1 MKRILTTLLALVTIA
16 MTAGA
21 QTKEAYAVV
30 STDGTTLTFYY
41 DTQKAAREGTEG
53 TTCPIPWN
61 GDLPGW
67 WGISTITKAD
77 FDISFDD
84 YHGLTTAGYMFND
97 MDALTAINNIDRL
110 HTENVTSMYCMFAY
124 CSSLKEIDLS
134 HLDTRNVETMFGMF
148 EQDKALTTLDV
159 NGFDVTNV
167 TNMEMMFCG
176 CSNLTTIYC
185 EKNWDT
191 GNVSNSR
198 AMFTGCEK
206 LVGATAYVPSQHDVL
221 YANPT
226 DGYFTLPPEP
236 YAVVSTDGK
245 TLTFYYDTNKD
256 ARTGTVYSIPWTD
269 EPGWYGN
276 STITSVSFT
285 SSFKKYTGLTSTKN
299 MFSHMEKLESFAYDD
314 LSYINTANVT
324 DMSYMF
330 SECKAL
336 KRLNFT
342 GLNTA
347 SATNMAGMCS
357 GNSSLATIYGL
368 AELNTGNVTNMS
380 YMFSDCS
387 SLVMLDMSG
396 FNTQNVNHMEYM
408 FYNCPSL
415 TTIYC
420 PNTWPRA
427 SYSEGMFLNDNQ
439 LVGAIAY
446 DGSKTDGNYANPNYG
461 YFTGKAPYAV
471 LDGSTLT
478 FYYDNQM
485 PTDGTVIVY
494 KQIPWS
500 SMPEWQNN
508 RNITTVDFDESFADY
523 TGLNNTSFMFYNLTS
538 LQSVNHLDRLNTTNV
553 IEMRNMFRMCNNLT
567 NLDVTSLNT
576 EKVTSMERM
585 FADCH
590 ALTELD
596 VSSFNTKNVT
606 NMSYMFAWCKALTSL
621 DLSNFNTENVTDMN
635 NMFATCNALTT
646 LDVSN
651 FNTEN
656 VTNMSSMFSSCF
668 ALTDLDVSNFNTAK
682 VKYMSSM
689 FSICSSLT
697 KLDVSNFN
705 MESVT
710 SMASMF
716 SGCKNLTTIY
726 CDKDWY
732 KQGLAANQMSGMFGS
747 CNSLVGGNGT
757 IYDASHTDATYA
769 HPDAEG
775 NPGYFTKKLEPYAVV
790 STDNTALTFYY
801 DGKKDKREGIVYPIP
816 WSGEYPGWYNSSRV
830 EEGHTITTATF
841 DESFKDYDGLKSAK
855 NMFYNMM
862 ILTEINNLDYLNTSN
877 VENMYSMFSDCR
889 ALESLDLS
897 SFVTD
902 KVTNMLGMFG
912 YCESLRLLDVSHFN
926 MEKVTNMWGM
936 FINCSNLTTIY
947 CSRNW
952 QSSNVSDSER
962 MFYGCASLMGGNGTV
977 YNSSHIDATYAHP
990 DVAGNPGYFTSNA
1003 YAVLNEGTLTFYYDR
1018 KEEERE
1024 GTKYTLPWNE
1034 GSFPGWAGNPNI
1046 TTIDFDESFANY
1058 DGLTS
1063 TFGMFFQVDNLTT
1076 INNLERLNTQNV
1088 SNMAMMFGYIPVE
1101 TLNLMNLNTEKV
1113 TDMSN
1118 MFSNCSKLTT
1128 IYCNKQWNCSQ
1139 SEGMFSGCT
1148 KLVGGNGTKCSE
1160 AQVYDV
1166 TYARPDKA
1174 DCPGYF
1180 TLPLESY
1187 AVLSTNGK
1195 TLTFYYDTEKD
1206 TRTGTVYCIPW
1217 TDRPEWYG
1225 SSTITTVDFTDSY
1238 RNYTGLTST
1247 KNMFSH
1253 MEKLETF
1260 NGMENLNTANVT
1272 DMSYMFTRCDA
1283 LKTIDVSHLNTVSA
1297 TNMMS
1302 MFSSNSNLKQ
1312 IYGLSNFNTSNVT
1325 DMSYMFSGCF
1335 SLHLLDVSSFNTQKV
1350 THMEYM
1356 FYNCPSLTTIQCAN
1370 TWPKARYST
1379 GMFLYDE
1386 QLVGAI
1392 AYDGSKTDGNY
1403 ANPTSGYFTD
1413 KMPYA
1418 VLSDDG
1424 KTLTFYYDKLKS
1436 TRTER
1441 TYSVPWADLP
1451 EWFSFSGITTVD
1463 FDSSFSNYKGLTS
1476 THRMF
1481 CHLQDL
1487 ETING
1492 IHNLNTENVTDMSD
1506 MFSYCPV
1513 LKTIDVSKLNTA
1525 SVTDMSSMFCYDTN
1539 LQQIWGLSNFNTAN
1553 VTNMGYMFAG
1563 CSSLVTL
1570 DVSSFNT
1577 QKVTIIASMFSNCT
1591 SLTTIYCANTWR
1603 KPNYS
1608 SRMFENDYQL
1618 VGAIAYD
1625 SSKTDGSYANPTSG
1639 YFTVPTNE
1647 PYAVLSTDG
1656 TTLTFYYDWK
1666 KNERGEIEGTTYPI
1680 PNNGNPPRWAGSSDA
1695 TSNTTIT
1702 TVTFH
1707 ESFKDY
1713 NGLRYASYM
1722 FANLEAL
1729 TTINHLEYLKTDNVV
1744 DMSYMFANCNA
1755 LKSLDLTS
1763 FNTGKVTYMGFMFN
1777 ACTELKSLDISNFD
1791 TSNLEST
1798 YYMFFGCHQL
1808 ESLDVSHFNTE
1819 KVTEMGSM
1827 FGCCYALT
1835 SLDVSHFNTEK
1846 VTNMGSMFYCCYAL
1860 TSLDLSNFNT
1870 ANVTNM
1876 YGMFFKCIGLTS
1888 LDVSNFNT
1896 ANVTSM
1902 SSMFKDCHMLQT
1914 IYCNADWSKGEV
1926 SNSSDMFSG
1935 CNSLVGGNGTKC
1947 SEALVYDVTYAHP
1960 DVEDNPGYF
1969 TRNAVRGDVNSDNHV
1984 DVADVTALV
1993 NILATNDTMGDAY
2006 VTYDVAVKPTSDY
2019 LIATIDL
2026 DSSVLGAL
2034 QSALQLSPSELAE
2047 KIVNNSSEE
2056 LGNDEARFMPVDAS
2070 GNLVYKVHT
2079 GSSGYGYWLNANG
2092 EWIGWGVDA
2101 YVDVE
2106 LAYNNGKWQI
2116 SLNQYP
2122 GHNHSGDNVT
2132 ARLALVYKN
2141 AQGKMGTTW
2150 FTFNYLFDDAAANTV
2165 TLKYVVKPEIPADVN
2180 LDGSVTRADVTDLVN
2195 IILEK

>member
-1 MKRILTTLLALVTIA
+1 MKRILTTLLAFVTIA

-67 WGISTITKAD
+67 WGISTITIAD

-84 YHGLTTAGYMFND
+84 YQGLTTAGYMFND

-134 HLDTRNVETMFGMF
+134 QLDTRNVETMFGMF

-159 NGFDVTNV
+159 NGFDVQKV
-167 TNMEMMFCG
+167 TDMEMMFCG

-185 EKNWDT
+185 EKNWNT

-198 AMFTGCEK
+198 AMFTSCEK

-226 DGYFTLPPEP
+226 DGYFTMLPSVEP
-236 YAVVSTDGK
+236 YAVVSTDNT
-245 TLTFYYDTNKD
+245 TLTFYFDKKKATRN
-256 ARTGTVYSIPWTD
+256 GTEGTAYSIPWD
-269 EPGWYGN
+269 SEDYPGWTGEDGN
-276 STITSVSFT
+276 S
-285 SSFKKYTGLTSTKN
+285 
-299 MFSHMEKLESFAYDD
+299 
-314 LSYINTANVT
+314 
-324 DMSYMF
+324 
-330 SECKAL
+330 
-336 KRLNFT
+336 
-342 GLNTA
+342 
-347 SATNMAGMCS
+347 
-357 GNSSLATIYGL
+357 
-368 AELNTGNVTNMS
+368 
-380 YMFSDCS
+380 
-387 SLVMLDMSG
+387 
-396 FNTQNVNHMEYM
+396 
-408 FYNCPSL
+408 
-415 TTIYC
+415 
-420 PNTWPRA
+420 
-427 SYSEGMFLNDNQ
+427 
-439 LVGAIAY
+439 
-446 DGSKTDGNYANPNYG
+446 
-461 YFTGKAPYAV
+461 
-471 LDGSTLT
+471 
-478 FYYDNQM
+478 
-485 PTDGTVIVY
+485 
-494 KQIPWS
+494 
-500 SMPEWQNN
+500 
-508 RNITTVDFDESFADY
+508 NITTVDFDESFANYEDLRSAH
-523 TGLNNTSFMFYNLTS
+523 GMFYGLSELTE
-538 LQSVNHLDRLNTTNV
+538 
-553 IEMRNMFRMCNNLT
+553 INNLSRLRT
-567 NLDVTSLNT
+567 DNVTDMGLMFAECSKLETIDLSQFATFN
-576 EKVTSMERM
+576 VTSMSAM
-585 FADCH
+585 FDGCSSLKSFSPSWQFDTGKVTIMAQMFRDCSSLESIYVGNFH
-590 ALTELD
+590 TENVTMMNEMFENCWSLTELD
-596 VSSFNTKNVT
+596 I
-606 NMSYMFAWCKALTSL
+606 
-621 DLSNFNTENVTDMN
+621 
-635 NMFATCNALTT
+635 
-646 LDVSN
+646 
-651 FNTEN
+651 
-656 VTNMSSMFSSCF
+656 
-668 ALTDLDVSNFNTAK
+668 SNFNTAK
-682 VKYMSSM
+682 VVHMGGM
-689 FSICSSLT
+689 FERCSSLT
-697 KLDVSNFN
+697 SLDVRNLNTAKNTMFN
-705 MESVT
+705 SMFEGCRNLT
-710 SMASMF
+710 TLDLTGFNTEKAGSMASMF
-716 SGCKNLTTIY
+716 MDCTSLTTIL
-726 CDKDWY
+726 CNDTWSC
-732 KQGLAANQMSGMFGS
+732 SGASGYMFTG
-747 CNSLVGGNGT
+747 CTSLSGV
-757 IYDASHTDATYA
+757 ISYDQNKTDVTYA
-769 HPDAEG
+769 
-775 NPGYFTKKLEPYAVV
+775 NP
-790 STDNTALTFYY
+790 TD
-801 DGKKDKREGIVYPIP
+801 
-816 WSGEYPGWYNSSRV
+816 
-830 EEGHTITTATF
+830 
-841 DESFKDYDGLKSAK
+841 
-855 NMFYNMM
+855 
-862 ILTEINNLDYLNTSN
+862 
-877 VENMYSMFSDCR
+877 
-889 ALESLDLS
+889 
-897 SFVTD
+897 
-902 KVTNMLGMFG
+902 
-912 YCESLRLLDVSHFN
+912 
-926 MEKVTNMWGM
+926 
-936 FINCSNLTTIY
+936 
-947 CSRNW
+947 
-952 QSSNVSDSER
+952 
-962 MFYGCASLMGGNGTV
+962 
-977 YNSSHIDATYAHP
+977 
-990 DVAGNPGYFTSNA
+990 GYFTSQDVP
-1003 YAVLNEGTLTFYYDR
+1003 YATL
-1018 KEEERE
+1018 
-1024 GTKYTLPWNE
+1024 
-1034 GSFPGWAGNPNI
+1034 SA
-1046 TTIDFDESFANY
+1046 
-1058 DGLTS
+1058 
-1063 TFGMFFQVDNLTT
+1063 
-1076 INNLERLNTQNV
+1076 
-1088 SNMAMMFGYIPVE
+1088 
-1101 TLNLMNLNTEKV
+1101 
-1113 TDMSN
+1113 
-1118 MFSNCSKLTT
+1118 
-1128 IYCNKQWNCSQ
+1128 
-1139 SEGMFSGCT
+1139 
-1148 KLVGGNGTKCSE
+1148 
-1160 AQVYDV
+1160 
-1166 TYARPDKA
+1166 
-1174 DCPGYF
+1174 
-1180 TLPLESY
+1180 
-1187 AVLSTNGK
+1187 NGK
-1195 TLTFYYDTEKD
+1195 TLTFYYDQMKS
-1206 TRTGTVYCIPW
+1206 TRTERTFSIPW
-1217 TDRPEWYG
+1217 NGTPGWYG

-1238 RNYTGLTST
+1238 RNYRGLTST

-1283 LKTIDVSHLNTVSA
+1283 LKTIDVSHLNTTSA

-1335 SLHLLDVSSFNTQKV
+1335 SLHLLDVSSFNTQNV
-1350 THMEYM
+1350 NHMEYM

-1476 THRMF
+1476 THLMF

-1506 MFSYCPV
+1506 MFSYCPA
-1513 LKTIDVSKLNTA
+1513 LKTIDVSNLNTA
-1525 SVTDMSSMFCYDTN
+1525 SVTNMSSMFCYDTN
-1539 LQQIWGLSNFNTAN
+1539 LQQIWGLSYFNTAN
-1553 VTNMGYMFAG
+1553 VTDMGYMFAG

-1603 KPNYS
+1603 KPYFS

-1969 TRNAVRGDVNSDNHV
+1969 TKKDVRGDVNGDIKV

-1993 NILATNDTMGDAY
+1993 NQIKGG
-2006 VTYDVAVKPTSDY
+2006 TYNTAADLNGSGTLTQDDV
-2019 LIATIDL
+2019 LLLL
-2026 DSSVLGAL
+2026 D
-2034 QSALQLSPSELAE
+2034 
-2047 KIVNNSSEE
+2047 
-2056 LGNDEARFMPVDAS
+2056 
-2070 GNLVYKVHT
+2070 
-2079 GSSGYGYWLNANG
+2079 
-2092 EWIGWGVDA
+2092 
-2101 YVDVE
+2101 
-2106 LAYNNGKWQI
+2106 
-2116 SLNQYP
+2116 
-2122 GHNHSGDNVT
+2122 
-2132 ARLALVYKN
+2132 
-2141 AQGKMGTTW
+2141 
-2150 FTFNYLFDDAAANTV
+2150 
-2165 TLKYVVKPEIPADVN
+2165 
-2180 LDGSVTRADVTDLVN
+2180 
-2195 IILEK
+2195 IILGK

>member
-124 CSSLKEIDLS
+124 CSSLKEIDVS

-256 ARTGTVYSIPWTD
+256 TRTGTVYSIPWTD

-276 STITSVSFT
+276 STITTVNFT

-336 KRLNFT
+336 KRLNLT
-342 GLNTA
+342 GLITA
-347 SATNMAGMCS
+347 SATNMTGMFS
-357 GNSSLATIYGL
+357 GNSNLASIYGL
-368 AELNTGNVTNMS
+368 AELNTSNVTNMS

-387 SLVMLDMSG
+387 SLVMLYMSG
-396 FNTQNVNHMEYM
+396 FNTQKVNHMEYM
-408 FYNCPSL
+408 FYNCSSL
-415 TTIYC
+415 TTIFC

-439 LVGAIAY
+439 LVGAIPY
-446 DGSKTDGNYANPNYG
+446 DSSKTDGSYANPNNG
-461 YFTGKAPYAV
+461 YFTDKAPYAV
-471 LDGSTLT
+471 LDGTTLT

-485 PTDGTVIVY
+485 PTDGSVTVY

-500 SMPEWQNN
+500 GMPEWRNK

-538 LQSVNHLDRLNTTNV
+538 LQSINHLDRLNTTNV
-553 IEMRNMFRMCNNLT
+553 LEMRSMFRMCNSLT
-567 NLDVTSLNT
+567 NLDMTGINT
-576 EKVTSMERM
+576 EKVTSMESM
-585 FADCH
+585 FVDCSV
-590 ALTELD
+590 LTELD

-656 VTNMSSMFSSCF
+656 VTNMNAMFASCF
-668 ALTDLDVSNFNTAK
+668 ALTDLDVSNFNTGK
-682 VKYMSSM
+682 VKNMSSM
-689 FSICSSLT
+689 FYVCSSLT

-710 SMASMF
+710 YMNQMF
-716 SGCKNLTTIY
+716 CSCENLTTIY
-726 CDKDWY
+726 CNKDWY
-732 KQGLAANQMSGMFGS
+732 KNGLAANQMSGMFSG
-747 CNSLVGGNGT
+747 CNSLIGGNGT
-757 IYDASHTDATYA
+757 NYDASHTDATYA

-775 NPGYFTKKLEPYAVV
+775 NPGYFTEKPEPYAVV
-790 STDNTALTFYY
+790 STDGTTLTFYY
-801 DGKKDKREGIVYPIP
+801 DGKKDEREGTVYPIP

-841 DESFKDYDGLKSAK
+841 DESFKDYDELKSAK
-855 NMFYNMM
+855 NMFCNMQV
-862 ILTEINNLDYLNTSN
+862 LTSINHLDYLNTSN

-926 MEKVTNMWGM
+926 MEKVNNMWGM

-952 QSSNVSDSER
+952 QTSNVSDSGR
-962 MFYGCASLMGGNGTV
+962 MFYGCTSLMGGNGTV

-1046 TTIDFDESFANY
+1046 TTVDFDESFANY

-1063 TFGMFFQVDNLTT
+1063 TFGMFFQVDNLTR
-1076 INNLERLNTQNV
+1076 IINLERLNTQNV
-1088 SNMAMMFGYIPVE
+1088 SNMAMMFGYLPVE

-1174 DCPGYF
+1174 GCPGYF
-1180 TLPLESY
+1180 T
-1187 AVLSTNGK
+1187 V
-1195 TLTFYYDTEKD
+1195 
-1206 TRTGTVYCIPW
+1206 
-1217 TDRPEWYG
+1217 
-1225 SSTITTVDFTDSY
+1225 
-1238 RNYTGLTST
+1238 
-1247 KNMFSH
+1247 
-1253 MEKLETF
+1253 
-1260 NGMENLNTANVT
+1260 
-1272 DMSYMFTRCDA
+1272 
-1283 LKTIDVSHLNTVSA
+1283 
-1297 TNMMS
+1297 
-1302 MFSSNSNLKQ
+1302 
-1312 IYGLSNFNTSNVT
+1312 
-1325 DMSYMFSGCF
+1325 
-1335 SLHLLDVSSFNTQKV
+1335 
-1350 THMEYM
+1350 
-1356 FYNCPSLTTIQCAN
+1356 PS
-1370 TWPKARYST
+1370 K
-1379 GMFLYDE
+1379 
-1386 QLVGAI
+1386 
-1392 AYDGSKTDGNY
+1392 
-1403 ANPTSGYFTD
+1403 
-1413 KMPYA
+1413 
-1418 VLSDDG
+1418 
-1424 KTLTFYYDKLKS
+1424 
-1436 TRTER
+1436 
-1441 TYSVPWADLP
+1441 
-1451 EWFSFSGITTVD
+1451 
-1463 FDSSFSNYKGLTS
+1463 
-1476 THRMF
+1476 
-1481 CHLQDL
+1481 
-1487 ETING
+1487 
-1492 IHNLNTENVTDMSD
+1492 
-1506 MFSYCPV
+1506 
-1513 LKTIDVSKLNTA
+1513 
-1525 SVTDMSSMFCYDTN
+1525 
-1539 LQQIWGLSNFNTAN
+1539 
-1553 VTNMGYMFAG
+1553 
-1563 CSSLVTL
+1563 
-1570 DVSSFNT
+1570 
-1577 QKVTIIASMFSNCT
+1577 
-1591 SLTTIYCANTWR
+1591 
-1603 KPNYS
+1603 
-1608 SRMFENDYQL
+1608 
-1618 VGAIAYD
+1618 
-1625 SSKTDGSYANPTSG
+1625 
-1639 YFTVPTNE
+1639 E

-1666 KNERGEIEGTTYPI
+1666 KNEREGIEGTTHSVFW
-1680 PNNGNPPRWAGSSDA
+1680 GDA
-1695 TSNTTIT
+1695 WPDWGFSTTIT
-1702 TVTFH
+1702 TADFD
-1707 ESFKDY
+1707 ESFANYD
-1713 NGLRYASYM
+1713 GLTSTNRM
-1722 FANLEAL
+1722 FYCMEKL
-1729 TTINHLEYLKTDNVV
+1729 TAINHLSRLNTSSVR
-1744 DMSYMFANCNA
+1744 DMSEMFLQCKQ
-1755 LKSLDLTS
+1755 LKSLDL
-1763 FNTGKVTYMGFMFN
+1763 
-1777 ACTELKSLDISNFD
+1777 
-1791 TSNLEST
+1791 
-1798 YYMFFGCHQL
+1798 
-1808 ESLDVSHFNTE
+1808 SHFNT
-1819 KVTEMGSM
+1819 
-1827 FGCCYALT
+1827 A
-1835 SLDVSHFNTEK
+1835 K
-1846 VTNMGSMFYCCYAL
+1846 VTNMSRMFRLCNAL
-1860 TSLDLSNFNT
+1860 QTLDVSSFNT

-1876 YGMFFKCIGLTS
+1876 SEMFSAMDSLTTLDLSNFNTSNVTDMNSMFSFCYVTSLNISSFDTSNVTDMSGMFNSCVNLTELDLSNFNTSNVTDMNFMFYQCKKLTS
-1888 LDVSNFNT
+1888 LDLRHFDTSKVINT
-1896 ANVTSM
+1896 SLM
-1902 SSMFKDCHMLQT
+1902 FYLSSKLTT
-1914 IYCNADWSKGEV
+1914 IYSNKDWDTGNVFSDMMFSSCGSLKGGLNGAV
-1926 SNSSDMFSG
+1926 RYSSD
-1935 CNSLVGGNGTKC
+1935 NAN
-1947 SEALVYDVTYAHP
+1947 DITYA
-1960 DVEDNPGYF
+1960 NPTTGYF
-1969 TRNAVRGDVNSDNHV
+1969 TKKDVRGDVNGDIKV

-1993 NILATNDTMGDAY
+1993 NILATNDMMGDAY

-2195 IILEK
+2195 IILGK